1 MARFSASGIDGMLSD
16 LNAMEMER
24 IAPVMLEE
32 ATPILER
39 AVKQKASAHRESG
52 AMVNSIKPTKVKR
65 GRDGYSITVRP
76 TGTDENGI
84 RNMEKAAYLEFGN
97 HRYQR
102 ATPFLSPAVRETGD
116 AVERKMQEV
125 FDRETQ

>member
-76 TGTDENGI
+76 TGMDKKGV
-84 RNMEKAAYLEFGN
+84 RNMEKAAYLEFGTEK
-97 HRYQR
+97 QG
-102 ATPFLSPAVRETGD
+102 ATPIISPAVRETGD
-116 AVERKMQEV
+116 EVERKMQEV